1 MYKRKIF
8 KNKYYKHIDEVPNIS
23 EVIPKITNNEY
34 IEKHG
39 FYPFIGTRIIY
50 KKYSKD
56 ISAITEKHWHPK
68 IRNIKYAS
76 HLDSLIYQWYSHLL
90 NEKYNKYCTDNGFS
104 HCSVAYR
111 TCFSGKSSINF
122 AKEFID
128 AIKKCNECYI
138 IVSDFHQF
146 FDKIDHGILKNNINK
161 VMGFSKMPDDWY
173 KVYKSMT
180 KYCYISKESIEKKL
194 IEEKLETK
202 KSLKSLTCYFQN
214 ISWKDAKSYFIE
226 EIKENINKN
235 GYGIPQGSPLS
246 GIFSNVFM
254 IDFDKKMNDYVKIH
268 NGFYMRYC
276 DDIAIVIPTNAV
288 SNIEQIWDEVIKYKS
303 ELTGLEINK
312 QKTCCYI
319 FRNNKIESLHS
330 ELELFKESPDWVS
343 YLGFTFDGKFV
354 KFRDKTIIKYYYKFY
369 HKIDRMKKHER
380 IRLNKGKHRK
390 SLIDKHMILKE
401 LKVTGKSRRF
411 SDYLRRAK
419 KVFYGESYIQ
429 NFDKNT
435 KNKLFNRFN
444 NDK

>member
-1 MYKRKIF
+1 M
-8 KNKYYKHIDEVPNIS
+8 
-23 EVIPKITNNEY
+23 
-34 IEKHG
+34 
-39 FYPFIGTRIIY
+39 
-50 KKYSKD
+50 
-56 ISAITEKHWHPK
+56 
-68 IRNIKYAS
+68 
-76 HLDSLIYQWYSHLL
+76 
-90 NEKYNKYCTDNGFS
+90 
-104 HCSVAYR
+104 
-111 TCFSGKSSINF
+111 
-122 AKEFID
+122 
-128 AIKKCNECYI
+128 
-138 IVSDFHQF
+138 
-146 FDKIDHGILKNNINK
+146 
-161 VMGFSKMPDDWY
+161 
-173 KVYKSMT
+173 
-180 KYCYISKESIEKKL
+180 
-194 IEEKLETK
+194 
-202 KSLKSLTCYFQN
+202 
-214 ISWKDAKSYFIE
+214 
-226 EIKENINKN
+226 
-235 GYGIPQGSPLS
+235 
-246 GIFSNVFM
+246 FM